1 MIKYIVNEK
10 ERTVTANFY
19 DNKFR
24 NTNENPL
31 VITEKIWV
39 EYVVDDIFNSVAE
52 CKECSD
58 VFLTDKIVYPHVK
71 EVVSAKRS
79 YCGIAKCNKIDEF
92 DVTKGKYLA
101 KKRLL
106 KNYYETLH
114 KAMLSLIYDMS
125 IPTPIPFKVCE
136 NSIKKANDIAS
147 DIRLFKKDGI
157 MLNDYIS
164 EAQREEAWN
173 KDNMNNNNYVP
184 KQNKEK
190 KQFVFDNI
198 KIEVKDFVVSTTVSD
213 GRNAYVYR
221 VKCKDYSQESLHKVI
236 MESISLAKNIMKH
249 RFPMYNDLY
258 YTVDFANDDLVRA
271 RNWIDCTFDRNLKK
285 NNLVFRAKDEAV
297 VAARKMLKAISAQ
310 KRGQRNGQ

>member
-1 MIKYIVNEK
+1 MEKKIMIKYIVNEK
-10 ERTVTANFY
+10 ERMVTAKFY

-24 NTNENPL
+24 NTNENPW

-71 EVVSAKRS
+71 EVVRAKRS
-79 YCGIAKCNKIDEF
+79 YCGIAKCSNLDIF
-92 DVTKGKYLA
+92 DAKKGKYLA

-164 EAQREEAWN
+164 EAQREEAWS
-173 KDNMNNNNYVP
+173 KDNMNNNNCAP
-184 KQNKEK
+184 KQDKENK
-190 KQFVFDNI
+190 QLVFDNI
-198 KIEVKDFVVSTTVSD
+198 KIEVKNFVVSTTVSD

-221 VKCKDYSQESLHKVI
+221 VKCKDYSSESLHKVI
-236 MESISLAKNIMKH
+236 MESIHFAKNIMKH
-249 RFPMYNDLY
+249 RFPMYNELY
-258 YTVDFANDDLVRA
+258 YTVDFASNDLVSAGKWRA
-271 RNWIDCTFDRNLKK
+271 CTKEIILRDNGLIFKTK
-285 NNLVFRAKDEAV
+285 EEAV
-297 VAARKMLKAISAQ
+297 AVAKKMLAVVQ
-310 KRGQRNGQ
+310 KRKD

>member
-1 MIKYIVNEK
+1 MEKKIMIKYIVNEK

-24 NTNENPL
+24 NTNENPW

-39 EYVVDDIFNSVAE
+39 EYIVDDIFKSVAE

-58 VFLTDKIVYPHVK
+58 VFLTDEIVYPHVK
-71 EVVSAKRS
+71 EVVRVNRS
-79 YCGIAKCNKIDEF
+79 YCGIAKCSNLDIF
-92 DVTKGKYLA
+92 DAKKGKYLA

-136 NSIKKANDIAS
+136 NFIEKANDIAS
-147 DIRLFKKDGI
+147 EIRLFEKYGI
-157 MLNDYIS
+157 MLDDYIS
-164 EAQREEAWN
+164 EAQREEAWS

-221 VKCKDYSQESLHKVI
+221 VKCKDYSPESLHHVI
-236 MESISLAKNIMKH
+236 TESIRLAKNIMKH

-258 YTVDFANDDLVRA
+258 YTVDFASNYLVSEGKWRA
-271 RNWIDCTFDRNLKK
+271 LTKEIILRDNGLIFKT
-285 NNLVFRAKDEAV
+285 KDEAV
-297 VAARKMLKAISAQ
+297 AVAKKMLAVVQ
-310 KRGQRNGQ
+310 KRKD

>member
-24 NTNENPL
+24 NTNENPW

-39 EYVVDDIFNSVAE
+39 EYIVDDIFKSVAE

-58 VFLTDKIVYPHVK
+58 VFLTDEIVYPHVK
-71 EVVSAKRS
+71 EVVRAKRS
-79 YCGIAKCNKIDEF
+79 YCGIAKCSNLDIF
-92 DVTKGKYLA
+92 DAKKGKYLA

-125 IPTPIPFKVCE
+125 IPTPIQFKVCE
-136 NSIKKANDIAS
+136 NSIEKANDIAS
-147 DIRLFKKDGI
+147 EIRLFEKYGI
-157 MLNDYIS
+157 MLDDYIS
-164 EAQREEAWN
+164 EAQREEAWS

-221 VKCKDYSQESLHKVI
+221 VKCKDYSPESLHHVI
-236 MESISLAKNIMKH
+236 TESIRLAKNIMKH

-258 YTVDFANDDLVRA
+258 YTVDFASNYLVSEGKWRA
-271 RNWIDCTFDRNLKK
+271 CTKEIILRDNGLI
-285 NNLVFRAKDEAV
+285 FRTKDEAIA
-297 VAARKMLKAISAQ
+297 VAKKMLAVVQ
-310 KRGQRNGQ
+310 KRKA

>member
-1 MIKYIVNEK
+1 MENKIMIKYIVNEK

-24 NTNENPL
+24 NTDENPW

-39 EYVVDDIFNSVAE
+39 EYIVDDIFKSVAE

-71 EVVSAKRS
+71 EVVRVNRS
-79 YCGIAKCNKIDEF
+79 YCGISKCSNLDIFDAK
-92 DVTKGKYLA
+92 KGKYLA

-125 IPTPIPFKVCE
+125 ISTPIPFKVCE
-136 NSIKKANDIAS
+136 NFIEKANDIEYE
-147 DIRLFKKDGI
+147 IRLFKKYGI
-157 MLNDYIS
+157 MLDDYIS
-164 EAQREEAWN
+164 EAQREGAWS

-213 GRNAYVYR
+213 GRNSYVYR
-221 VKCKDYSQESLHKVI
+221 VKCKDYSSESLHKVI
-236 MESISLAKNIMKH
+236 MESIRLAKNIMKH

-258 YTVDFANDDLVRA
+258 YTVDFASNDLVSVGKWRA
-271 RNWIDCTFDRNLKK
+271 CTKGIILRDNGLIFKTK
-285 NNLVFRAKDEAV
+285 EEAV
-297 VAARKMLKAISAQ
+297 AVAKKMLNVVHKG
-310 KRGQRNGQ
+310 KD

>member
-1 MIKYIVNEK
+1 MEKKIMIKYIVNEK

-24 NTNENPL
+24 NTNDKPW

-71 EVVSAKRS
+71 EVVRAKRS
-79 YCGIAKCNKIDEF
+79 YCGIAKCNKIDKF
-92 DVTKGKYLA
+92 DATKGKYLA

-114 KAMLSLIYDMS
+114 KAMLSLIYDMG

-147 DIRLFKKDGI
+147 DIHLFKKDGI

-164 EAQREEAWN
+164 EAQREEAWDS
-173 KDNMNNNNYVP
+173 DNMNNNNYVP

-213 GRNAYVYR
+213 GRNDYVYR
-221 VKCKDYSQESLHKVI
+221 VKCKDYTLESLHHVI
-236 MESISLAKNIMKH
+236 MESIRLAKNIMKH

-258 YTVDFANDDLVRA
+258 YTVDFASNDLVSVGKWRA
-271 RNWIDCTFDRNLKK
+271 LTKEIILRDNGLIFKTKE
-285 NNLVFRAKDEAV
+285 EAV
-297 VAARKMLKAISAQ
+297 AVAKKMLAVVQ
-310 KRGQRNGQ
+310 KRKD

>member
-10 ERTVTANFY
+10 ERTVIANFY

-24 NTNENPL
+24 NTNENL
-31 VITEKIWV
+31 WVITEKIWV
-39 EYVVDDIFNSVAE
+39 EYIVDDIFNSVAE

-71 EVVSAKRS
+71 EVVRAKRS
-79 YCGIAKCNKIDEF
+79 YCGIAKCSNLDIF
-92 DVTKGKYLA
+92 DAKKGKYLA

-114 KAMLSLIYDMS
+114 KAMLSLIYDTS

-164 EAQREEAWN
+164 EAQREEACS

-190 KQFVFDNI
+190 KQLVFDGI
-198 KIEVKDFVVSTTVSD
+198 KIEIKDFVVSMTVSD
-213 GRNAYVYR
+213 VRNAYVYR
-221 VKCKDYSQESLHKVI
+221 VKCKDYNPESLHRIIVD
-236 MESISLAKNIMKH
+236 SIRLAKNIIKH

-258 YTVDFANDDLVRA
+258 YTVDFASNDLVSVGKWRA
-271 RNWIDCTFDRNLKK
+271 LAKEIILRDNGLIFKTKEEAASVAKK
-285 NNLVFRAKDEAV
+285 MLAV
-297 VAARKMLKAISAQ
+297 VQ
-310 KRGQRNGQ
+310 KGKD

>member
-24 NTNENPL
+24 NTNENSL

-52 CKECSD
+52 CKGCSD
-58 VFLTDKIVYPHVK
+58 VFLTDKRVYPHVK
-71 EVVSAKRS
+71 EVVRANRS
-79 YCGIAKCNKIDEF
+79 YCGIAKCSNLDIF
-92 DVTKGKYLA
+92 DAKKGKYLA

-164 EAQREEAWN
+164 EAQREEAWS
-173 KDNMNNNNYVP
+173 KDNMNNNNYAP
-184 KQNKEK
+184 KQDKEK
-190 KQFVFDNI
+190 KQLVFDNI
-198 KIEVKDFVVSTTVSD
+198 KIEIKDFVVSTTVSD

-236 MESISLAKNIMKH
+236 MESISLAKNIMKQ

-258 YTVDFANDDLVRA
+258 YTVDFASNDLVSVGKWRA
-271 RNWIDCTFDRNLKK
+271 LTKEIILRDNGLIFKTKE
-285 NNLVFRAKDEAV
+285 EAV
-297 VAARKMLKAISAQ
+297 AVAKKMLEVVQ
-310 KRGQRNGQ
+310 KRKD